1 MPFRTDQFVGT
12 YKPAQMRALQRAYLE
27 TCILLGVSSPTEV
40 ETLKI
45 AKMVYK
51 IYDSGVEEPYQ
62 IARLILH
69 AESIS

>member
-1 MPFRTDQFVGT
+1 M
-12 YKPAQMRALQRAYLE
+12 
-27 TCILLGVSSPTEV
+27 LGVSSPTEV